1 MENYRNPKNLEA
13 SYRICMVCWIGV
25 LVLLFPAVLVG
36 CRSQKII
43 ERTDTH
49 DSASYERTE
58 SIVYVPV
65 TVTVEVPAQTA
76 ERETRDSTSHLET
89 MFAQSDASIHWLDG
103 VPYLHHSL
111 ANKPQQLQ
119 KTEMV
124 PVKHVRLRYFRT
136 ICRTKYVYKHIEKQ
150 LSIYQRA
157 VLSIGPW
164 IILSLIIYIIYLCS
178 RLRRQGQSLR
188 IT

>member
-1 MENYRNPKNLEA
+1 MNLDSRSH
-13 SYRICMVCWIGV
+13 SYKACAVSLIGIV
-25 LVLLFPAVLVG
+25 LFLVLSLLFS
-36 CRSQKII
+36 CRSQKVI
-43 ERTDTH
+43 ERTDSR

-65 TVTVEVPAQTA
+65 TVTVEIPAQTA

-89 MFAQSDASIHWLDG
+89 MFAQSDASIHWVDG

-150 LSIYQRA
+150 LSLYQRA
-157 VLSIGPW
+157 VLNIGPW
-164 IILSLIIYIIYLCS
+164 IILSLIIYIIYLRS
-178 RLRRQGQSLR
+178 RLRRQG
-188 IT
+188 

>member
-1 MENYRNPKNLEA
+1 MSDYYDDKLQR
-13 SYRICMVCWIGV
+13 SGDSMRIVAWCIGALIV
-25 LVLLFPAVLVG
+25 VAILACLHG

-65 TVTVEVPAQTA
+65 TITVEIPAQTA

-89 MFAQSDASIHWLDG
+89 MFAQSDASIHWVDG

-150 LSIYQRA
+150 LSLYQRA
-157 VLSIGPW
+157 VLNFGPW
-164 IILSLIIYIIYLCS
+164 IILSLIIYIIYLRS
-178 RLRRQGQSLR
+178 RLRRQGNV
-188 IT
+188 